1 MILNKDVN
9 ILIVED
15 EIISTEYLKNIL
27 YSLEFE
33 NIFTAENFEEALE
46 EIKKQEIDLIFM
58 DINIRGSIDG
68 INCAKILNKHYFLP
82 IIFTTAYCDKE
93 TMIEAVNTNCFG
105 YIVKPFSV
113 NEVQSALL
121 LTLSKIKELKS
132 SIKKET
138 NNLEQS
144 VVSLGFG
151 QKFDFE
157 NKTFYINNIAVNLT
171 KNESNLLYAFCKNI
185 NQNFSY
191 ETMKEEVW
199 ANKDISDSTIRD
211 TVSRLKR
218 KVPNLNIENIV
229 NVGYIL
235 KKNN

>member
-58 DINIRGSIDG
+58 DINISGSIDG

-93 TMIEAVNTNCFG
+93 TMIEAINTNCFG

-113 NEVQSALL
+113 NEVQSSLL
-121 LTLSKIKELKS
+121 LTLSKLKEVKS
-132 SIKKET
+132 SLLKE
-138 NNLEQS
+138 NINLQQN
-144 VVSLGFG
+144 VISLGFG
-151 QKFDFE
+151 QKFDFL
-157 NKTFYINNIAVNLT
+157 NKTFYVNSIPINLT
-171 KNESNLLYAFCKNI
+171 KNETNLLYVFCKNI
-185 NQNFSY
+185 NQNLSY
-191 ETMKEEVW
+191 EILKEEVW
-199 ANKDISDSTIRD
+199 TNKDISDSTIRD
-211 TVSRLKR
+211 TVSRLK
-218 KVPNLNIENIV
+218 KKASNLNLENIV
-229 NVGYIL
+229 NLGYIL
-235 KKNN
+235 KS

>member
-46 EIKKQEIDLIFM
+46 EIKKQEIELIFM
-58 DINIRGSIDG
+58 DININGSIDG

-138 NNLEQS
+138 TNLEQS

>member
-1 MILNKDVN
+1 MLFDKSVN

-58 DINIRGSIDG
+58 DINISGSIDG